1 MKVLAMDKTAEEGL
15 KILRDAGI
23 EVDAKAGL
31 SEDDLVKII
40 PQYDGL
46 IVRSETKVTPKII
59 GAADNL
65 KIAGRA
71 GVGVD
76 NIDLPSAT
84 QRGIIVVNS
93 PEGNTVAAAEHTWAM
108 LLAMTRQ
115 IPQAHGKLKAG
126 NWDKKSFKGV
136 EVLNKT
142 LGIVGLGKI
151 GKRVASYALGM
162 GMKVIA
168 YDPFVTADYGKS
180 LGVEIK
186 TLEEVIKEADFITL
200 HIPKTKET
208 AGIINADA
216 IAKMKKGVRIVNVAR
231 GGIIDETALYEALKS
246 GKVAAAALDVFEKEP
261 LPADS
266 PLLTLD
272 NVVVTPHLGAS
283 TIEAQVNV
291 AIDVAEQIVEV
302 LKGGAARSAVNIPS
316 MKPELIAPV
325 RPFMGIAEKLG
336 IIAAQIVKGAI
347 QKVEVEYSGEIAE
360 NNVSPLT
367 TTVLKG
373 LFTPIMGISKVNFV
387 NAPIIAKDR
396 GVEVV
401 ESKRKE
407 IKDFASLIL
416 LKIKTEKE
424 TKEVGGTV
432 FTGAGDRLV
441 LIDGYRVDA
450 VPEGYILILTNFDKP
465 GMIGKVG
472 DLLGQHQIN
481 IASMKVGRI
490 KAGEKAVM
498 VLNVDSALS
507 DKILQDLTKIE
518 GIFDAT
524 LVKI

>member
-15 KILRDAGI
+15 KVLRNAGI

-31 SEDDLVKII
+31 TEDELVKII

-59 GAADNL
+59 EAATNL
-65 KIAGRA
+65 KIAARA

-115 IPQAHGKLKAG
+115 IPQAYSKLKAG
-126 NWDKKSFKGV
+126 NWDKKSFKGI

-142 LGIVGLGKI
+142 LGVVGLGKI

-168 YDPFVTADYGKS
+168 YDPFVTADYAKS

-186 TLEEVIKEADFITL
+186 ALEDVIKEADFITL

-231 GGIIDETALYEALKS
+231 GGIIDETALFEALKS
-246 GKVAAAALDVFEKEP
+246 GQVAAAALDVFDKEP
-261 LPADS
+261 LPSDS

-272 NVVVTPHLGAS
+272 NIVVTPHLGAS
-283 TIEAQVNV
+283 TVEAQVNV

-336 IIAAQIVKGAI
+336 IIAAQLSKAPI
-347 QKVEVEYSGEIAE
+347 QRVEVEYSGEIAD

-373 LFTPIMGISKVNFV
+373 LFTPIMGVSKVNFV

-407 IKDFASLIL
+407 SKDFASLIL
-416 LKIKTEKE
+416 LRIKTEQGVS
-424 TKEVGGTV
+424 EVGGTV

-441 LIDGYRVDA
+441 LVDGFRVDA
-450 VPEGYILILTNFDKP
+450 VPEGYLLFLHNIDKP
-465 GMIGKVG
+465 GMIGHVG
-472 DLLGQHQIN
+472 TYLGQHAIN
-481 IASMKVGRI
+481 IASMKVGRNI
-490 KAGEKAVM
+490 PGENAVM
-498 VLNVDSALS
+498 VLNVDADVS
-507 DKILQDLTKIE
+507 DATLLGLTKIE
-518 GIFDAT
+518 GISGAT